1 MRSVLLFSLISIF
14 SIVLFAQENSK
25 VNTVKQGNNFPVFN
39 LKNNL
44 VYETFESGVF
54 PPVGWTVIA
63 DTTPQIWDT
72 ASFDPHSGSYY
83 AHCLYDETLSGV
95 QNEYLISPVM
105 DMRGISSAILTFYF
119 QFSKY
124 WGITPNDNY
133 DLYVFASTDSG
144 MTFPDTVWQEIDTDT
159 SSWNSFQWV
168 MAQVDLASYIGD
180 SAFALAF
187 VYYGYDGAEASID
200 DVLIQTAGAI
210 NESEKHVNIYP
221 IPAKDFL
228 NIESEMG
235 FQSIEISD
243 INGKILFFEVGEY
256 KNKFVNLEGISTGVY
271 FLTLTSKDFV
281 YSKKILIRK

>member
-1 MRSVLLFSLISIF
+1 MRFVLLFSLIILF
-14 SIVLFAQENSK
+14 SVTLNAQENSK
-25 VNTVKQGNNFPVFN
+25 VNTVKHGNDFPVFN

-44 VYETFESGVF
+44 VFEDFESGVW
-54 PPVGWTVIA
+54 PPTGWTVLA
-63 DTTPQIWDT
+63 DTTPQTWDT

-105 DMRGISSAILTFYF
+105 DMRGVSSAVLTFYF
-119 QFSKY
+119 QFSQY

-144 MTFPDTVWQEIDTDT
+144 MTFPDTVWHELDTDT
-159 SSWNSFQWV
+159 SSWASFEWV
-168 MAQVDLASYIGD
+168 LAQVDLAAYIGD
-180 SAFALAF
+180 STVALAF

-200 DVLIQTAGAI
+200 DILVQTAGAI
-210 NESEKHVNIYP
+210 DETEKHISVYP
-221 IPAKDFL
+221 NPAKDFL

-243 INGKILFFEVGEY
+243 INGKILFSEVGEY
-256 KNKFVNLEGISTGVY
+256 KNKVVNLEGISTGVY
-271 FLTLTSKDFV
+271 FLTLSSKDFV